1 MTHKEVISFVLEH
14 IIHQFGLPQ
23 TLMTDQGAAFMSHKF
38 KEFVDSLKIKL
49 LNSSPYHA
57 QANGQAEASNKS
69 IVKLIKRKI
78 EEYPRRWHEV
88 LSEALWAHRVS
99 KHRAIQVTP
108 FELVFGQEV
117 VLPVE
122 VNLQAHRIT
131 SQDALSAKEYG
142 ELMMD
147 KIDEV
152 QERQFRAMGRIE
164 EEKIRSAK
172 VYNKRVMEKS
182 FQIGDLVWKT
192 IFPLGTRNNKFGK
205 WSLS

>member
-23 TLMTDQGAAFMSHKF
+23 TLTTDQGTAFMSHKF
-38 KEFVDSLKIKL
+38 KEFADSLKIKL

-152 QERQFRAMGRIE
+152 QEGQFRAMGRIE
-164 EEKIRSAK
+164 EEKI
-172 VYNKRVMEKS
+172 
-182 FQIGDLVWKT
+182 
-192 IFPLGTRNNKFGK
+192 
-205 WSLS
+205 

>member
-122 VNLQAHRIT
+122 VNL
-131 SQDALSAKEYG
+131 
-142 ELMMD
+142 
-147 KIDEV
+147 
-152 QERQFRAMGRIE
+152 
-164 EEKIRSAK
+164 
-172 VYNKRVMEKS
+172 
-182 FQIGDLVWKT
+182 
-192 IFPLGTRNNKFGK
+192 
-205 WSLS
+205 

>member
-23 TLMTDQGAAFMSHKF
+23 TLTTDQGAAFMSHQF
-38 KEFVDSLKIKL
+38 KEFADSLKIKL
-49 LNSSPYHA
+49 LNSSPYYA

-78 EEYPRRWHEV
+78 EEYLRRWHEV

-122 VNLQAHRIT
+122 VNL
-131 SQDALSAKEYG
+131 
-142 ELMMD
+142 
-147 KIDEV
+147 
-152 QERQFRAMGRIE
+152 
-164 EEKIRSAK
+164 
-172 VYNKRVMEKS
+172 
-182 FQIGDLVWKT
+182 
-192 IFPLGTRNNKFGK
+192 
-205 WSLS
+205 